1 MLTESN
7 SLASYEEFSRAT
19 AASAAA
25 GYVDTVGIVYFLKD
39 VCFYVD
45 SPQEVVALSRAIAIL
60 KSQEAWLY
68 SGIDGGTV

>member
-1 MLTESN
+1 
-7 SLASYEEFSRAT
+7 
-19 AASAAA
+19 
-25 GYVDTVGIVYFLKD
+25 

>member
-7 SLASYEEFSRAT
+7 PLASYEEFSMAT

-25 GYVDTVGIVYFLKD
+25 GYVDNVGIVNFLKD

-45 SPQEVVALSRAIAIL
+45 SPQEVVALSRAIAML
-60 KSQEAWLY
+60 KSQETWLY